1 MNDPHLTPATTARSD
16 PATVDDQT
24 VSMREF
30 LRLFTALML
39 PMFLAAVDQTLLATA
54 TPAIAADLGGL
65 RDTTWIALGYLL
77 AVTIMVPT
85 YGRLGDRYGRRDLL
99 LVALGV
105 FAVGSLACALSQS
118 MAQLVLAR
126 VLQGLGGGGLM
137 VMAQALIGELVPP
150 RERPRFQAY
159 FASIFTLSSVGGPVL
174 GGLVVS
180 QFSWRWLFAANL
192 PLIAF
197 AAWRVCTLP
206 RGIRHPESGGVDDRT
221 GMVLFAVAA
230 SSGLLWLTFGGHRF
244 DWLSGASAA
253 LIGGSA
259 LVWLWLYRRERR
271 LAQPFLPIEILRIR
285 GVLDMSITIACF
297 AACLFATIFF
307 LPIYLQLGHGS
318 TANES
323 GLLLLPLTLGLVA
336 GSTITGRIVYRTR
349 RPSATPPIG
358 LGIAAASLALLGL
371 TPPDPWVISMLG
383 LCCGLG
389 LGGIMPSAQVII
401 QQLSGRTKLGAGA
414 ATLGLARVLGA
425 SLGTAGFGAISFALL
440 QGTDIDAMLHGAAGD
455 RARLVDGFHIGFL
468 AIAGLALA
476 GALHARRLPDVRL

>member
-1 MNDPHLTPATTARSD
+1 MNDPQAPGAVAATD
-16 PATVDDQT
+16 PDRT
-24 VSMREF
+24 VSIREF
-30 LRLFTALML
+30 LRLFVALLL
-39 PMFLAAVDQTLLATA
+39 PMFLAAIDQTLLATA

-65 RDTTWIALGYLL
+65 RDATWIALGYLL
-77 AVTIMVPT
+77 AVTITVPT

-105 FAVGSLACALSQS
+105 FAAGSMACALSQS
-118 MAQLVLAR
+118 MLQLVLAR

-159 FASIFTLSSVGGPVL
+159 FASIFTLSSVAGPVL
-174 GGLVVS
+174 GGLIVG
-180 QFSWRWLFAANL
+180 QIGWRWLFAANL
-192 PLIAF
+192 PLVLLAT
-197 AAWRVCTLP
+197 WLVLRLP
-206 RGIRHPESGGVDDRT
+206 RGVKYPDSGGVDDRT
-221 GMVLFAVAA
+221 GMLLFALTAA
-230 SSGLLWLTFGGHRF
+230 GGLVWLTFGGHRF
-244 DWLSGASAA
+244 GWLSPTSAA
-253 LIGGSA
+253 LVAGTA
-259 LVWLWLYRRERR
+259 LLCAWLYRRERR
-271 LAQPFLPIEILRIR
+271 LAPPFLPLEILRIR
-285 GVLDMSITIACF
+285 GVLDMAVTIACF

-307 LPIYLQLGHGS
+307 LPIYLQLGNGS
-318 TANES
+318 SANES
-323 GLLLLPLTLGLVA
+323 GLLLLPLTLGLVV

-358 LGIAAASLALLGL
+358 LGIAAASLALLGV
-371 TPPDPWVISMLG
+371 TPPEPWLISALG

-401 QQLSGRTKLGAGA
+401 QQLSGRRKLGAGA
-414 ATLGLARVLGA
+414 ATLGLARVIGA

-455 RARLVDGFHIGFL
+455 RTRLVDGFHIGFL

>member
-1 MNDPHLTPATTARSD
+1 MTGRPAGGTPTGEGE
-16 PATVDDQT
+16 T
-24 VSMREF
+24 VSLRAF

-39 PMFLAAVDQTLLATA
+39 PMFLAAVDQTLLATS

-77 AVTIMVPT
+77 AVTITVPT

-105 FAVGSLACALSQS
+105 FAAGSIACALSQS
-118 MAQLVLAR
+118 MLQLVLAR

-159 FASIFTLSSVGGPVL
+159 FASVFTLSSVGGPVL
-174 GGLVVS
+174 GGLIVS
-180 QFSWRWLFAANL
+180 EFGWRWLFAANL
-192 PLIAF
+192 PLVAF
-197 AAWRVCTLP
+197 AAWRVALLP
-206 RGIRHPESGGVDDRT
+206 RGLRYPDSGGVDDRT
-221 GMVLFAVAA
+221 GMVLFAFAA
-230 SSGLLWLTFGGHRF
+230 AGGLLWLTFGGHRF
-244 DWLSGASAA
+244 SWLSGTSAA
-253 LIGGSA
+253 LAGASG
-259 LVWLWLYRRERR
+259 LLCLWLYRRERR
-271 LAQPFLPIEILRIR
+271 LARPFLPMEILRIR
-285 GVLDMSITIACF
+285 GVLDMAVTIACF
-297 AACLFATIFF
+297 ASCLFATIFF

-318 TANES
+318 TVNES

-336 GSTITGRIVYRTR
+336 GSTITGRIVYHTR

-358 LGIAAASLALLGL
+358 LGIAAVSLGLLGV
-371 TPPDPWVISMLG
+371 TPPAPWLISALG
-383 LCCGLG
+383 LACGLG

-401 QQLSGRTKLGAGA
+401 QQLSGRAKLGAGA
-414 ATLGLARVLGA
+414 ATLGLARVIGA

-440 QGTDIDAMLHGAAGD
+440 QGTDIDAMLHGAGGD
-455 RARLVDGFHIGFL
+455 REKLVEGFHIGFL
-468 AIAGLALA
+468 AISALALA

>member
-16 PATVDDQT
+16 PATVDDHT

-192 PLIAF
+192 PLI
-197 AAWRVCTLP
+197 V
-206 RGIRHPESGGVDDRT
+206 V
-221 GMVLFAVAA
+221 V
-230 SSGLLWLTFGGHRF
+230 
-244 DWLSGASAA
+244 
-253 LIGGSA
+253 
-259 LVWLWLYRRERR
+259 
-271 LAQPFLPIEILRIR
+271 
-285 GVLDMSITIACF
+285 
-297 AACLFATIFF
+297 
-307 LPIYLQLGHGS
+307 
-318 TANES
+318 
-323 GLLLLPLTLGLVA
+323 
-336 GSTITGRIVYRTR
+336 
-349 RPSATPPIG
+349 
-358 LGIAAASLALLGL
+358 
-371 TPPDPWVISMLG
+371 
-383 LCCGLG
+383 
-389 LGGIMPSAQVII
+389 
-401 QQLSGRTKLGAGA
+401 
-414 ATLGLARVLGA
+414 
-425 SLGTAGFGAISFALL
+425 
-440 QGTDIDAMLHGAAGD
+440 
-455 RARLVDGFHIGFL
+455 HI
-468 AIAGLALA
+468 
-476 GALHARRLPDVRL
+476 HT